1 MDEDILQEE
10 NKNINST
17 TYLLPKNN
25 FWIGRGSIFN
35 VFGRYFTYNYS
46 KSSQE
51 ADENAIASDWAM
63 VGEDFKMILSD
74 LKWEK

>member
-25 FWIGRGSIFN
+25 LDRDGE
-35 VFGRYFTYNYS
+35 YF
-46 KSSQE
+46 
-51 ADENAIASDWAM
+51 
-63 VGEDFKMILSD
+63 
-74 LKWEK
+74 